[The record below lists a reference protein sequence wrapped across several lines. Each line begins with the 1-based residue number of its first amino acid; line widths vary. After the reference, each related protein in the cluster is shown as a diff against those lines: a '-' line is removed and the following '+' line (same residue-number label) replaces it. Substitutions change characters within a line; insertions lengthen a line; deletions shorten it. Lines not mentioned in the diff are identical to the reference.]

1 MGWAIKNKDMKKFNG
16 FESYNLVT
24 GLELLRESY
33 LADIKAA
40 TDKGKHHI
48 FSERFAN
55 GTIDDL
61 IKIVKDNTKRDKFAD
76 K

>member
-1 MGWAIKNKDMKKFNG
+1 MKKFNG

-33 LADIKAA
+33 LVDINKAFSAD
-40 TDKGKHHI
+40 KHHI

-55 GTIDDL
+55 DTIDDL
-61 IKIVKDNTKRDKFAD
+61 IKIIKDNTKRDKFAN
-76 K
+76 KA

>member
-1 MGWAIKNKDMKKFNG
+1 MKKFNG

-48 FSERFAN
+48 FSEGFAN

-61 IKIVKDNTKRDKFAD
+61 IKIVKDNTKRDKFTD
-76 K
+76 KT

>member
-1 MGWAIKNKDMKKFNG
+1 MKKFNG

-33 LADIKAA
+33 LADINKAFSA
-40 TDKGKHHI
+40 GKYHI

-61 IKIVKDNTKRDKFAD
+61 IKIIKDNTKRDKFAD
-76 K
+76 KA

>member
-1 MGWAIKNKDMKKFNG
+1 MKKFNT

-48 FSERFAN
+48 FSEGFAN

-61 IKIVKDNTKRDKFAD
+61 IKIVKDNTKKDKFAQLS
-76 K
+76 

>member
-1 MGWAIKNKDMKKFNG
+1 MKKFNA

-33 LADIKAA
+33 LADINKAFSA
-40 TDKGKHHI
+40 GKHHI

-61 IKIVKDNTKRDKFAD
+61 IKIIKDNTKRDKFAD
-76 K
+76 KI

>member
-1 MGWAIKNKDMKKFNG
+1 MKKFNG

-33 LADIKAA
+33 LADINKALA
-40 TDKGKHHI
+40 SNKNHI

-61 IKIVKDNTKRDKFAD
+61 IKIIKDNTKRDKFAG
-76 K
+76 KT

>member
-1 MGWAIKNKDMKKFNG
+1 MKKFNG
-16 FESYNLVT
+16 IESYNLVT

-48 FSERFAN
+48 FSEGFVN

-61 IKIVKDNTKRDKFAD
+61 IKIIKDNTKRDKFSD
-76 K
+76 KK

>member
-1 MGWAIKNKDMKKFNG
+1 MKKFNG

-33 LADIKAA
+33 LADINKAFSA
-40 TDKGKHHI
+40 GKNHI

-61 IKIVKDNTKRDKFAD
+61 IKIIKDNTKRDKFAD
-76 K
+76 KA